1 MTRSSAEND
10 VLRQIR
16 QASGRLSWYQ
26 IDRSLSANGMR
37 PAEGVMRL
45 LKGLEAEG
53 LIRSVPGAVAA
64 QPCYEL
70 TDAGEAEAGKGS
82 A

>member
-1 MTRSSAEND
+1 MTRSSAEID

-16 QASGRLSWYQ
+16 QAPGRLSWYQ
-26 IDRSLSANGMR
+26 IDRSLSASGVR

-45 LKGLEAEG
+45 LKRLEAEG

-70 TDAGEAEAGKGS
+70 TDAGASEASERS